1 MDAQKMTEKVLEPV
15 KVAVVGYG
23 GMGKWHTDRLDKC
36 EAVECAGIVDIKE
49 NRKELA
55 RELGR
60 RVYRDL
66 EELLEDD
73 SVKLVTVA
81 TPNHLHKELCIRL
94 MEHGKNVIC
103 EKPVAMNCEELEEM
117 IATANRCGVHFTVHQ
132 NRRWD
137 KDFLIVKKF
146 WEENTLGRIFRI
158 ESRTHGS
165 RGIPGDWRNKK
176 EFGGG
181 MLMDWGV
188 HLLDQ
193 ILYMLPQKIESV
205 YAQMTNVTNEDCDDG
220 FTAQI
225 KFEGDLL
232 VEVQVST
239 SNFIALPRWYVL
251 GENGTALIQNFK
263 REGKIV
269 MVSDWENRDAVPVN
283 TAAGLS
289 KTMAPRTSDT
299 IQEYPLPEVE
309 SDILDYYR
317 NMANVVRGLEQ
328 PKITHAQV
336 RRVFRLMEAI
346 IKSHETGEVVRD
358 FDVPAV
364 K

>member
-1 MDAQKMTEKVLEPV
+1 MDAQKMTEKELEPV

-23 GMGKWHTDRLDKC
+23 GMGKWHTNRLDKC

-49 NRKELA
+49 DRKELA

-66 EELLEDD
+66 DELLEDD
-73 SVKLVTVA
+73 EVKLVTVA

-103 EKPVAMNCEELEEM
+103 EKPVAMNSAELDEM
-117 IATANRCGVHFTVHQ
+117 IETANRCGVIFTVHQ

-137 KDFLIVKKF
+137 KDFRIVKKL

-176 EFGGG
+176 QYGGG

-193 ILYMLPQKIESV
+193 LLLLLPQRIESV

-220 FTAQI
+220 FTAQL
-225 KFEGDLL
+225 KFEGDLC

-263 REGKIV
+263 LEGKIV

-283 TAAGLS
+283 TAAGLT

-317 NMANVVRGLEQ
+317 NMAKAVRGLEQ
-328 PKITHAQV
+328 PIVTHAQV
-336 RRVFRLMEAI
+336 KRVFRLMEAI
-346 IKSHETGEVVRD
+346 IQSHETGEVVRD
-358 FDVPAV
+358 FDVPAN

>member
-1 MDAQKMTEKVLEPV
+1 
-15 KVAVVGYG
+15 
-23 GMGKWHTDRLDKC
+23 
-36 EAVECAGIVDIKE
+36 
-49 NRKELA
+49 
-55 RELGR
+55 
-60 RVYRDL
+60 
-66 EELLEDD
+66 
-73 SVKLVTVA
+73 
-81 TPNHLHKELCIRL
+81 
-94 MEHGKNVIC
+94 
-103 EKPVAMNCEELEEM
+103 
-117 IATANRCGVHFTVHQ
+117 
-132 NRRWD
+132 
-137 KDFLIVKKF
+137 
-146 WEENTLGRIFRI
+146 
-158 ESRTHGS
+158 
-165 RGIPGDWRNKK
+165 
-176 EFGGG
+176 

-193 ILYMLPQKIESV
+193 LLLMLPQKIESV

-220 FTAQI
+220 FTAQL
-225 KFEGDLL
+225 KFEGDLC

-263 REGKIV
+263 LDGKIV

-283 TAAGLS
+283 TAAGLT

-317 NMANVVRGLEQ
+317 NMANVVRGLEE
-328 PKITHAQV
+328 PIVTHDQV

-346 IKSHETGEVVRD
+346 VKSHETGEVVRD
-358 FDVPAV
+358 FDIPPA